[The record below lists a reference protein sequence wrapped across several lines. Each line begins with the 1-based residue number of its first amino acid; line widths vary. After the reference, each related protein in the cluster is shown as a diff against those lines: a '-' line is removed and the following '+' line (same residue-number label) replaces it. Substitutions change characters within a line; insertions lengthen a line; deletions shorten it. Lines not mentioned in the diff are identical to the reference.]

1 MIGKTKDG
9 FQWEISEEAADDWEL
24 LENIS
29 KLDNEDISVMS
40 SVMDSLFGKEQKKR
54 LYNHYR
60 GENGR
65 VSARKMLEVLGE
77 VFHHA
82 EGSVKN

>member
-1 MIGKTKDG
+1 
-9 FQWEISEEAADDWEL
+9 
-24 LENIS
+24 
-29 KLDNEDISVMS
+29 
-40 SVMDSLFGKEQKKR
+40 MDSLFGKEQKKR